1 MAEGLEVF
9 KEGPKKE
16 VVVVEITPK
25 TVEDE
30 LKELKAEVVVLEKI
44 ISNFK
49 KFYNNWA
56 TFKHALDDRE
66 K

>member
-1 MAEGLEVF
+1 MAEELTV
-9 KEGPKKE
+9 PKKE
-16 VVVVEITPK
+16 VVVVELTPK
-25 TVEDE
+25 SVEDE

-56 TFKHALDDRE
+56 TFKHALDNRE

>member
-1 MAEGLEVF
+1 MGEELTS
-9 KEGPKKE
+9 PKKE
-16 VVVVEITPK
+16 VIVVELTPK
-25 TVEDE
+25 SVEDE

-44 ISNFK
+44 ITNFK

-56 TFKHALDDRE
+56 RYKHALDNRE